1 VPTRRPALPAR
12 GDSMATTLTPFTYLH
27 STPGR
32 MRIRVPDRRGDER
45 FSHQIERELIRT
57 PGITRVQSNP
67 LTGSVLIL
75 FDPLRVDDR
84 QILDDLGRMG
94 LVGDVISPAAHDVP
108 AATPAAA
115 LTEISARIG
124 VAVGKELV
132 KAVLA
137 QTVSNPVL
145 GLMLAL
151 V

>member
-1 VPTRRPALPAR
+1 
-12 GDSMATTLTPFTYLH
+12 MATSLTSFTYLH

-32 MRIRVPDRRGDER
+32 MRIRVPDRRGDEG
-45 FSHQIERELIRT
+45 FSQLMEQELGRN
-57 PGITRVQSNP
+57 PGVTQVYANP

-75 FDPLRVDDR
+75 FDPLRLDDR

-94 LVGDVISPAAHDVP
+94 LVGDLICSAPSAVTP
-108 AATPAAA
+108 ATPTAT
-115 LTEISARIG
+115 LTELSARIG

-137 QTVSNPVL
+137 QAVSNPVL
-145 GLMLAL
+145 GLVLAL